1 VGVRKARAAE
11 TEAALKEAA
20 RRLFVEDGY
29 LSVKITDI
37 TRAAGRSTGSFYDHF
52 ESKEDL
58 LKSLMADLEADA
70 DAELEPHPREHDL
83 TDRAQL
89 RWHVAII
96 WKMFREH
103 LPVVVAMYQSAAAE
117 KPGSGH
123 AWQNLTAETE
133 TLRDHLVFLQEKGHP
148 LPGDPVL
155 VAAAMGAMMSMLG
168 YAVLTAGEHAP
179 TFTDDQII
187 DTLTALLLNGLAG

>member
-1 VGVRKARAAE
+1 VAE

-29 LSVKITDI
+29 LNIKITDI

-52 ESKEDL
+52 SSKQDL
-58 LKSLMADLEADA
+58 LKSLLADLDTHA
-70 DAELEPHPREHDL
+70 DAELEPHPRDHDL

-89 RWHVAII
+89 RWHIAII

-133 TLRDHLVFLQEKGHP
+133 TLRDHLEFLREKGHA
-148 LPGDPVL
+148 LPGDPTL
-155 VAAAMGAMMSMLG
+155 VAAAMGAMLSTLG
-168 YAVLTAGEHAP
+168 YALLTAGEHAP
-179 TFTDDQII
+179 AFTDDQII
-187 DTLTALLLNGLAG
+187 DTLTALLLSGLTG

>member
-1 VGVRKARAAE
+1 VAE

-29 LSVKITDI
+29 LNVKITDI

-52 ESKEDL
+52 SSKQDL
-58 LKSLMADLEADA
+58 LKSLLADLEAHA
-70 DAELEPHPREHDL
+70 DAELEPHPRDHDL

-103 LPVVVAMYQSAAAE
+103 LPVVVAMYQSSAAE

-123 AWQNLTAETE
+123 TWQNLTAETE
-133 TLRDHLVFLQEKGHP
+133 TLRDHLEFLREKGHA
-148 LPGDPVL
+148 LPGDPTL
-155 VAAAMGAMMSMLG
+155 VAAAMGAMLSMLG
-168 YAVLTAGEHAP
+168 YALLTAGEHAP
-179 TFTDDQII
+179 AFTDDQII
-187 DTLTALLLNGLAG
+187 DTLTALLLSGLNG